1 MKHKTFPKN
10 VLIIYKKSTYEIY
23 FSKNAIIKSKS
34 TLKKPKGGLKA
45 FENSHHFHYKTLQ
58 HVQAILDA
66 RNIRYCSADRRR
78 KMDYAPYDLIITV
91 GGDGT
96 LLSAAGCVSKQK
108 VLGVNS
114 NPSVSV
120 GRFCSANITNFEAIF
135 DAILKNNY
143 AICSLNRI
151 NLVLNG
157 KATDLYVL
165 NDILICHAN
174 PAAMSH
180 YILELN
186 GDKEAQR
193 SSGIWIATQA
203 GSTGAVQSAWGKPID
218 IDANQIVFKAR
229 ELYRGK
235 KIVYKHEGAIL
246 DGDVGF
252 RIHSTM
258 ENGMLYVDGSRV
270 QLPFCHG
277 DIAALKNSKIPLKLI
292 DFEGHLAAAHL
303 KTTPL

>member
-1 MKHKTFPKN
+1 MKHKTFPQN

-23 FSKNAIIKSKS
+23 FSKHAINKSK
-34 TLKKPKGGLKA
+34 LKKPKGGPKA
-45 FENSHHFHYKTLQ
+45 FENSHNFHYKTLH
-58 HVQAILDA
+58 HVQSVLDKL
-66 RNIRYCSADRRR
+66 NIRYCTADRRR
-78 KMDYAPYDLIITV
+78 KMNYAPYDLIITV

-120 GRFCSANITNFEAIF
+120 GRFCSANITNFETLF
-135 DAILKNNY
+135 ETVLKKKDV
-143 AICSLNRI
+143 ICSLNRI
-151 NLVLNG
+151 NLTLNA
-157 KATDLYVL
+157 KATDSFIL
-165 NDILICHAN
+165 NDILICHVN

-218 IDANQIVFKAR
+218 IEANEIVFKAR

-235 KIVYKHEGAIL
+235 KIAYKYEGAIL
-246 DGDVGF
+246 DGNVGF
-252 RIHSTM
+252 KIHSTM
-258 ENGMLYVDGSRV
+258 GNGMLYIDGSRV
-270 QLPFCHG
+270 KLPFCHG
-277 DIAALKNSKIPLKLI
+277 DIACLKNSKTPLRLI
-292 DFEGHLAAAHL
+292 DYEGHLAAAHL
-303 KTTPL
+303 KTTPI